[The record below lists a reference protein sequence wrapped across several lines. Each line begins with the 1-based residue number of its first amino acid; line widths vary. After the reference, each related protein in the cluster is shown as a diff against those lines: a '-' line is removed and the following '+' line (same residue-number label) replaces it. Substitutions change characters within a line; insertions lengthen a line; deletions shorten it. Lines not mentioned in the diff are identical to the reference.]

1 MNRFSFFFIIAVILF
16 LAGFFLYDDYQRSRN
31 KIESDIKFI
40 MDNSIKDATRLQV
53 IGIPYATGGDFFKQ
67 RKSLTLTTISGTRTI
82 ILSPRHK
89 ALSPEDARL
98 DFDITMLAL
107 MCSTEVAKKVDSLF
121 LIRSVKADIPINY
134 AVHYIDSDQE
144 KSIKRGD
151 TTMMDMPDVD
161 KFHFICGVDD
171 EIKFGLYTKILP
183 SLIVRHMSLFTRPNL
198 ALTSIIVFI
207 LVVLTWIY
215 WSRKRVG
222 IMKRLLFEVK
232 GSSTTINEVDSQI
245 EKIGQRKVELQ
256 KRLNLLQDLQRQR
269 ESVIAKIAPLD
280 QELDNLIKERDY
292 LIRQRGAANSC
303 IHSPFHYDSQSDR
316 IYYFDTVL
324 DLSGIPFRIM
334 KILLE
339 SGKEYFPLS
348 FIREAVW
355 GDSEVTDE
363 AVRQQILYLNRT
375 LELKG
380 YRLLGVRYKGYQ
392 LKRIENQ

>member
-40 MDNSIKDATRLQV
+40 MDNSIKDAARLQM

-67 RKSLTLTTISGTRTI
+67 RKSLTLTTIYGTRTLV
-82 ILSPRHK
+82 LSSRHK

-134 AVHYIDSDQE
+134 AVHYINSDQE

-151 TTMMDMPDVD
+151 TTIMDMPDVD
-161 KFHFICGVDD
+161 KFHFIYGVND

-183 SLIVRHMSLFTRPNL
+183 SLIVSHMSLFTRPSL
-198 ALTSIIVFI
+198 ALTTIIIF
-207 LVVLTWIY
+207 VLMIIASIY
-215 WSRKRVG
+215 WSRKRLG

-232 GSSTTINEVDSQI
+232 GSSATLNEVDSQI
-245 EKIGQRKVELQ
+245 EKIGQRKIELQ
-256 KRLNLLQDLQRQR
+256 KKLNLLQDLQRQR
-269 ESVIAKIAPLD
+269 ESIIAKITPLD
-280 QELDNLIKERDY
+280 QELENLIKERDY
-292 LIRQRGAANSC
+292 LIRQRGVANSC
-303 IHSPFHYDSQSDR
+303 SDNPFHYDGQSDR
-316 IYYFDTVL
+316 IYYYDIVL

-334 KILLE
+334 KVMLE
-339 SGKEYFPLS
+339 SGREYFPLN
-348 FIREAVW
+348 FIRETVW
-355 GDSEVTDE
+355 GDSDVSDE
-363 AVRQQILYLNRT
+363 AIRQQIVYLNRI
-375 LELKG
+375 LETKG
-380 YRLLGVRYKGYQ
+380 YRLIGVRYKGYQ
-392 LKRIENQ
+392 LKRIES